1 MNDPRKWL
9 PPMSALTAFEAA
21 VRHGGFSRAGEDIGL
36 TQSAVSRQI
45 AQLEAMLQTPLFD
58 RIGRRVRLND
68 AGHAYADALLPALDR
83 IRQATARAAAR
94 APQTGL
100 RIATLPSFGMRW
112 LAPRLPQ
119 LTARHPGLVIDFAAR
134 SQPFDFTHEDFDAA
148 VHFGVVTDWPGVK
161 MDLLFREEAVPVCG
175 PGWLADHP
183 LRTPADL
190 LKVPLLSQT
199 SRKDAWPRWLAAAG
213 VDAATMSPGPTFEHF
228 LMLAQASAAGA
239 GVALIPSFLI
249 RPELEA
255 GTLVIPF
262 ARPLS
267 SEQAYYLVYPP
278 EALSRPPVAQFRD
291 WMLEQAAGREVTS
304 SSRNNPNPQP

>member
-1 MNDPRKWL
+1 MKTGRQHL
-9 PPMSALTAFEAA
+9 PPMSTLIAFEAA
-21 VRHGGFSRAGEDIGL
+21 ARHGGFSRAGEEIGL

-45 AQLEAMLQTPLFD
+45 AQLEDLLQRPLFD
-58 RIGRRVRLND
+58 RIGRRVRLNA
-68 AGHAYADALLPALDR
+68 AGRAYADDLLPALDA
-83 IRQATARAAAR
+83 IRRATARATTS
-94 APQTGL
+94 PTGGAL

-119 LTARHPGLVIDFAAR
+119 LTARHPDLVIDFAAR
-134 SQPFDFTHEDFDAA
+134 SQPFDFNTEPFDAA
-148 VHFGVVTDWPGVK
+148 IHFGLPDDWPGTV
-161 MDLLFREEAVPVCG
+161 MDLLFREEAVPVCA
-175 PGWLADHP
+175 PDWLAAHP

-190 LKVPLLSQT
+190 LDVPLLSQS
-199 SRKDAWPRWLAAAG
+199 SRRDAWPRWLAAEG
-213 VDAATMSPGPTFEHF
+213 VLPSASLSGSEGISGPTFEHF

-267 SEQAYYLVYPP
+267 TEQAYYFACPP
-278 EALSRPPVAQFRD
+278 AALLRPAVAQFRA
-291 WMLEQAAGREVTS
+291 WLLEQAAS
-304 SSRNNPNPQP
+304 

>member
-1 MNDPRKWL
+1 MGMKNDPKWL

-21 VRHGGFSRAGEDIGL
+21 VHHGGFSRAGEAIGL

-58 RIGRRVRLND
+58 RIGRRVRLNE
-68 AGHAYADALLPALDR
+68 AGRAYADDLLPAIDA
-83 IRQATARAAAR
+83 IRRATARASAQRQRR
-94 APQTGL
+94 AL

-119 LTARHPGLVIDFAAR
+119 LTARHPDLVVDFAAR
-134 SQPFDFTHEDFDAA
+134 SEPFDFGHEDFDAA
-148 VHFGVVTDWPGVK
+148 VHFGVAEEWPGVVA
-161 MDLLFREEAVPVCG
+161 DFLFREEVVPVCS
-175 PGWLADHP
+175 PAWLAAHP

-190 LKVPLLSQT
+190 LTVPLLSQS
-199 SRKDAWPRWLAAAG
+199 SRRDAWPRWLAAAG
-213 VDAATMSPGPTFEHF
+213 VDASALEPGPAFEHF

-249 RPELEA
+249 QPELEA
-255 GTLVIPF
+255 GALVVPF

-267 SEQAYYLVYPP
+267 TDQAYYLVYPSS
-278 EALSRPPVAQFRD
+278 ALDGPLRPFRD
-291 WMLEQAAGREVTS
+291 WLIDQAGRGAA
-304 SSRNNPNPQP
+304 

>member
-1 MNDPRKWL
+1 MNEPRKWL
-9 PPMSALTAFEAA
+9 PPMGALTAFEAA
-21 VRHGGFSRAGEDIGL
+21 VRHGGFSRAGEQIGL

-68 AGHAYADALLPALDR
+68 AGRAYADALLPALDR
-83 IRQATARAAAR
+83 IRQVTARAAAR
-94 APQTGL
+94 APQTAL

-119 LTARHPGLVIDFAAR
+119 LTARHPQLVIDFAAR
-134 SQPFDFTHEDFDAA
+134 SQPFDFIHEDFDAA
-148 VHFGVVTDWPGVK
+148 VHFGVASDWPGVA
-161 MDLLFREEAVPVCG
+161 MDFLFREEAVPVCA
-175 PGWLADHP
+175 PGWLATHP

-190 LKVPLLSQT
+190 LHVPLLSQT

-213 VDAATMSPGPTFEHF
+213 IDATALSPGPTFEHF

-249 RPELEA
+249 QPELESGA
-255 GTLVIPF
+255 LIVPF

-267 SEQAYYLVYPP
+267 SDQAYYLAYPTD
-278 EALSRPPVAQFRD
+278 ALARPPVAQFRD
-291 WMLEQAAGREVTS
+291 WILEQAAERDVIS
-304 SSRNNPNPQP
+304 SWRNIPRPPP